1 MWKRPAWGPA
11 FEHLFET
18 ELLGRRDDHAAQLDE
33 RDATN
38 VDGAAARE
46 QQHAQRLLAP
56 SRAWQGQRLGRD
68 SCTRR
73 ADRVEWI
80 VFAAQP
86 PLDAGVPADFE
97 DRFTL
102 TSLAPPSGPRQLP

>member
-1 MWKRPAWGPA
+1 VTITLRGWTSA
-11 FEHLFET
+11 T
-18 ELLGRRDDHAAQLDE
+18 RRTSTAL
-33 RDATN
+33 R
-38 VDGAAARE
+38 
-46 QQHAQRLLAP
+46 HAQRLLAP

-68 SCTRR
+68 SCTRG